1 MSLNVHPEAVEQ
13 VTTSDEILDA
23 YREMMGIEEEE
34 EATLM
39 WYRLPLNWEKA
50 KRRAMKASARKAKLA
65 EKSSK
70 AS

>member
-23 YREMMGIEEEE
+23 YREMMGIEEGE

-39 WYRLPLNWEKA
+39 WYRLPLNWKKA
-50 KRRAMKASARKAKLA
+50 KRRAMKASARKAKL
-65 EKSSK
+65 EKKTSK